1 MRTNGSNCR
10 LSNIPGSLWSTNDSE
25 LSHNSDA
32 TDDSDAVADN
42 DASENNLQQTIA
54 AVDHSETAGGNE
66 AICAS
71 SAQPRPDDNSVV
83 VSVVDVAETSSSDA
97 LSHSPGPQEYYVY
110 LCNLILQRNFS
121 LEPLPPVETK
131 PTFAPT
137 WLEDDARV
145 SKLALVYI

>member
-1 MRTNGSNCR
+1 MTSCVRR
-10 LSNIPGSLWSTNDSE
+10 LCTIPCSLWITSDNNSCDNND
-25 LSHNSDA
+25 A
-32 TDDSDAVADN
+32 AGVSDAVADN
-42 DASENNLQQTIA
+42 DASENNLQQTNA

-110 LCNLILQRNFS
+110 LCNLILRRNFS
-121 LEPLPPVETK
+121 LDV
-131 PTFAPT
+131 PTHNP
-137 WLEDDARV
+137 
-145 SKLALVYI
+145 AL

>member
-1 MRTNGSNCR
+1 MTSCVRR
-10 LSNIPGSLWSTNDSE
+10 LCNIPCSLWGISDNDSCD
-25 LSHNSDA
+25 NNNA
-32 TDDSDAVADN
+32 ADDSDAVADN
-42 DASENNLQQTIA
+42 DAGENNLQQTIA
-54 AVDHSETAGGNE
+54 AVDHSETAGANE

-71 SAQPRPDDNSVV
+71 CAQPRPDDNSVV
-83 VSVVDVAETSSSDA
+83 VSVVGAAETSSSGA

-145 SKLALVYI
+145 PKLAFVSI